1 MYELKPCPFCGG
13 KVNLTYYSGSNEYHI
28 WHNWDNSA
36 ECFIAEPIVLPG
48 NQLKS
53 LSEAAKAWNRRQDD
67 V

>member
-1 MYELKPCPFCGG
+1 MYELKTCPFCGG

-36 ECFIAEPIVLPG
+36 ECFVGEPIVLPG

-53 LSEAAKAWNRRQDD
+53 LSEAAKAWNRRADD